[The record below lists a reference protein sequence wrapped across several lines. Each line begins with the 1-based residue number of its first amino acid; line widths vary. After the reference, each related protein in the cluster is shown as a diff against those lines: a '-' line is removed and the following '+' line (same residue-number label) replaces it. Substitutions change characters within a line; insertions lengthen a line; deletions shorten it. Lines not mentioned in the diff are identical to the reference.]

1 MKVILAYSGGLD
13 TSIALNW
20 LQKCYDAEVITF
32 TAEIGQSCDL
42 KAVEQKAKQLNAVKT
57 YSMDLTEEYANE
69 YILPSIKANGLYQGS
84 YPLHSALSRPLIVE
98 KMIEVAKAE
107 GADAVAHGSTGKGN
121 DQVRFDVSFMA
132 LAPELKII
140 APAREWNMSRP
151 QLLEYAEEHGI
162 PLNSVPKA
170 NYSIDENIWGI
181 SVEGGDLENP
191 GNIQTPMTGLAY
203 PESGSDTPATVE
215 IEFSSGE
222 PVALNGKKTGLVG
235 LINKL
240 NIIGKQ
246 HGIGIVD
253 HMEDRVIGL
262 KSREVYQC
270 PAAEILIKA
279 HKDLEKYVSTAHQN
293 QFKSTID
300 QKWAELVFGGL
311 WHDPL
316 KKDLDAY
323 IEAANKNVS
332 GAVKLK
338 LFKGKASVIARS
350 SANALYI
357 HKQITY
363 EDGDEFDHFA
373 AQKFISLYG
382 MPTKVAGKL
391 AGAIQNGKAEVIQN
405 GKAGAIQNDKAMGN

>member
-1 MKVILAYSGGLD
+1 MKVVLAYSGGLD
-13 TSIALNW
+13 TSVALNW
-20 LQKCYDAEVITF
+20 LQKCYGAQVITF
-32 TAEIGQSCDL
+32 TAEIGQSCDF
-42 KAVEQKAKQLNAVKT
+42 KAVEQKAKHLNAVKT
-57 YSMDLTEEYANE
+57 YSMDLTEEYAKG

-98 KMIEVAKAE
+98 KMVEVAHAE
-107 GADAVAHGSTGKGN
+107 GADAVAHGCTGKGN

-132 LAPELKII
+132 LAPELKVI

-151 QLLEYAEEHGI
+151 QLLEYAEEHKI

-170 NYSIDENIWGI
+170 NYSIDENIWGL
-181 SVEGGDLENP
+181 SVEGGDLEHP
-191 GNIQTPMTGLAY
+191 GNIQTSKTGLAY
-203 PESGSDTPATVE
+203 PESGPDEPEIVE
-215 IEFSSGE
+215 VEFSSGE
-222 PVALNGKKTGLVG
+222 PIALDGKKLRLAI
-235 LINKL
+235 LIQQL
-240 NIIGKQ
+240 NTIGKR

-253 HMEDRVIGL
+253 HVEDRVIGL

-279 HKDLEKYVSTAHQN
+279 HKDLEKLVSTAHQN
-293 QFKSTID
+293 QFKTSID

-323 IEAANKNVS
+323 IEAANKKVS
-332 GAVKLK
+332 GKVKLK

-350 SANALYI
+350 STNTLHL

-382 MPTKVAGKL
+382 MPTKVAGKV
-391 AGAIQNGKAEVIQN
+391 AGAICGAGVANGGKNEVMKN
-405 GKAGAIQNDKAMGN
+405 GEIMGN